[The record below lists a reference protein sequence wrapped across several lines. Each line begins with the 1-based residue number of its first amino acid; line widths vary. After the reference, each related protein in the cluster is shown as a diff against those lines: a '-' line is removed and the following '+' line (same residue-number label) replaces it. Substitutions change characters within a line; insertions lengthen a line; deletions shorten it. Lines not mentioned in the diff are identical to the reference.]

1 VAVFPSTVIEIFP
14 VVALAGTTTVIDAP
28 VTFATT
34 EVIPLNFTMFTSP
47 VALKLEPI
55 IVTLEPTI
63 PDMGEKLLTVG
74 PPEVSTGCGGFGIEA
89 FRSEQEKIVSFSILN
104 GY

>member
-1 VAVFPSTVIEIFP
+1 MAVFPSTVIEIFP

-28 VTFATT
+28 VTFETT
-34 EVIPLNFTMFTSP
+34 EVIPLNFTMFASP

-74 PPEVSTGCGGFGIEA
+74 RQKSVLVVEDLELRHFV
-89 FRSEQEKIVSFSILN
+89 LN
-104 GY
+104 KKK